1 MILEQNKV
9 TMVFHDSLL
18 TQLEYSVCMIFLFAS
33 MLHAAAHIQP
43 ELLDAALD
51 K

>member
-1 MILEQNKV
+1 
-9 TMVFHDSLL
+9 
-18 TQLEYSVCMIFLFAS
+18 VCMIFLFAS

-51 K
+51 KWNVSRCYLNNEGITETFFIHLM